1 MMASFP
7 FCRRFGQGVTVAG
20 SWWLLSAV
28 DEFEPV
34 SDGGD
39 MDHAHE
45 VACKLII
52 AGGAGPVDF

>member
-1 MMASFP
+1 
-7 FCRRFGQGVTVAG
+7 
-20 SWWLLSAV
+20 V

-45 VACKLII
+45 AGCKLII
-52 AGGAGPVDF
+52 AGGDGPFDF